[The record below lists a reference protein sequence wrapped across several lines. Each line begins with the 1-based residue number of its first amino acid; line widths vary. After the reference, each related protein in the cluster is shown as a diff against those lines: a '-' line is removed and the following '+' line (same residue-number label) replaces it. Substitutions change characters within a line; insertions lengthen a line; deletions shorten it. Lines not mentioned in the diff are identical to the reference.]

1 MTRINEAD
9 VYSFACTRRTYA
21 IGTATRDDG
30 YFRASDAMDVHY
42 TEMLSLETENL
53 LGTQYEE
60 PALWSIFIIT
70 ATATPRLR
78 KPRSYNLI
86 RTLLT
91 CNRIENFGQ
100 LEDLLRRYAYREA
113 IHRKLSLELYQA
125 VNNRGPSH
133 GSGGLRDLEV
143 SIAALVL

>member
-1 MTRINEAD
+1 
-9 VYSFACTRRTYA
+9 VYFRRTYA

-60 PALWSIFIIT
+60 PALWAIFIIT

-91 CNRIENFGQ
+91 CNRIETFEQ
-100 LEDLLRRYAYREA
+100 LEDVLRRYAYREA
-113 IHRKLSLELYQA
+113 IHRKLSHELYHA
-125 VNNRGPSH
+125 VIRQGPSH
-133 GSGGLRDLEV
+133 SSGGLRDLEI
-143 SIAALVL
+143 SLAALVL

>member
-1 MTRINEAD
+1 MAVI
-9 VYSFACTRRTYA
+9 RRTYA

-78 KPRSYNLI
+78 KPRSYNII
-86 RTLLT
+86 RALLN
-91 CNRIENFGQ
+91 CNRIGDFQQ
-100 LEDLLRRYAYREA
+100 LEALLRRYAYREA
-113 IHRKLSLELYQA
+113 IHRKLSFELYHA
-125 VNNRGPSH
+125 VNSQGPSH
-133 GSGGLRDLEV
+133 RSGGLRDLEI
-143 SIAALVL
+143 SLAALVL